1 MGHTNIK
8 VIILKILVNKD
19 KKTFSNFILGL
30 FSFLVILALI
40 FQLVFKEYHNALT
53 CILTLVLILLPMF
66 VQRKFRL
73 VIPNSLLLLFYLVVY
88 TAGILGEVYNFYI
101 YFKWWDIVLHT
112 LSGFLIASI
121 GLSLI
126 FLNISDKTFNFKPL
140 LNSLFVLCF
149 SMTVSVVWEFNEY
162 GIDKVF
168 KTDHQKDTYVSTIS
182 SVNFDKSKNGKP
194 VVIKG
199 VSKTILY
206 DKIGEEIAVIEA
218 GYLDIGLN
226 DTMGDLLVNFIGA
239 FLYSYFIYHYLKNN
253 KPNIASKL
261 IITRS

>member
-8 VIILKILVNKD
+8 VIILKILVSKD
-19 KKTFSNFILGL
+19 KKIFSNFIFYL

-40 FQLVFKEYHNALT
+40 LQLVFKEYHNALI
-53 CILTLVLILLPMF
+53 CALTLVLILLPMF
-66 VQRKFRL
+66 VQRKIKL
-73 VIPNSLLLLFYLVVY
+73 IIPNGLLLLFYLVVY
-88 TAGILGEVYNFYI
+88 AAGILGEVYNFYI
-101 YFKWWDIVLHT
+101 YFRWWDIVLHT
-112 LSGFLIASI
+112 LSGFLIASL
-121 GLSLI
+121 GLSL
-126 FLNISDKTFNFKPL
+126 FSLNTLKTVNIKPL
-140 LNSLFVLCF
+140 LVSLFVLCF
-149 SMTVSVVWEFNEY
+149 SMTISTMWEFNEY

-168 KTDHQKDTYVSTIS
+168 KTDYQKDTYVNTIS

-194 VVIKG
+194 VVIKD
-199 VSKTILY
+199 VSKTIMY
-206 DKIGEEIAVIEA
+206 DKKGRELAVIEA

-239 FLYSYFIYHYLKNN
+239 FLYAYLTYQYLKKH

>member
-1 MGHTNIK
+1 M
-8 VIILKILVNKD
+8 KILISKNKRI
-19 KKTFSNFILGL
+19 FSNFIFCL

-40 FQLVFKEYHNALT
+40 LQLVFKEYHNALT
-53 CILTLVLILLPMF
+53 CVLTLLLILLPMF
-66 VQRKFRL
+66 LQRKFKL

-88 TAGILGEVYNFYI
+88 AAGILGEVYNFYI

-112 LSGFLIASI
+112 LSGFLIASL
-121 GLSLI
+121 GLSL
-126 FLNISDKTFNFKPL
+126 FSLNTLDKTFNIKPL
-140 LNSLFVLCF
+140 LVSLFVLCF
-149 SMTVSVVWEFNEY
+149 SMTISTMWEFNEY
-162 GIDKVF
+162 GIDKF
-168 KTDHQKDTYVSTIS
+168 FNTDHQKDTYVSTIS

-194 VVIKG
+194 VVIKD

-206 DKIGEEIAVIEA
+206 DKKGSELAVIEA

-239 FLYSYFIYHYLKNN
+239 FLYSYFTYHYLRKH
-253 KPNIASKL
+253 KSNIASKL